1 MQMPPHHLLAQ
12 IMPCS
17 KHKLLFKIVL
27 LLQSGLGFFK
37 FSDFCLE
44 GGDLLFVGD
53 LSLFEGRMVL
63 IEPKRVSVLKTSVYS
78 KHMGT
83 VK

>member
-1 MQMPPHHLLAQ
+1 MQMPSHHLLAQ

-27 LLQSGLGFFK
+27 LLQSGVGFFE

-53 LSLFEGRMVL
+53 LSLFERRVVL
-63 IEPKRVSVLKTSVYS
+63 IQPKGVNALKTYED
-78 KHMGT
+78 G
-83 VK
+83 